1 MYMVT
6 YLLTVKLLLEY
17 LINILLSIAQ
27 NIHVNNCNVNASS
40 NHENDISYLSRA
52 FNQPF
57 PTINLRCVSSKEIES
72 ITKSLKI
79 KNLHGYEGIS
89 SKLLKSSIRYISSPL
104 TYICNRMFVIFWHFP
119 NKIKILQN
127 QSHI

>member
-27 NIHVNNCNVNASS
+27 NIHVNNYNVNASS

-57 PTINLRCVSSKEIES
+57 PTIKLRCVSSKDIE
-72 ITKSLKI
+72 
-79 KNLHGYEGIS
+79 NL
-89 SKLLKSSIRYISSPL
+89 
-104 TYICNRMFVIFWHFP
+104 TVTQ
-119 NKIKILQN
+119 NKKFAWI
-127 QSHI
+127 